1 MAVANDDARPDVTVV
16 GAGAMGGLFGVILH
30 DGGLHVTLVGRS
42 AENVAAIRAHGLA
55 IEGFAGDRTVTI
67 PATTQASDIDA
78 TDLIIVLCKSHSTR
92 AAARSVRHLVDG
104 GAVVVSFQNGLGNE
118 QVIAEEL
125 GTGNVLG
132 GVTTMAAV
140 KLAPGRIRDFARAPS
155 TIGEMAGGVSERTV
169 TFSRALTAAGLE
181 THASDDVVRDIWNKL
196 LGNISLSA
204 VSGIANLTSAGALQI
219 PELRA
224 TSLRAID
231 EALAVAA
238 AEGIA
243 LERDAVLRGMEAI
256 STPNGTGD
264 NKSSLCVDLM
274 NRRPTEVEFIY
285 GTVIAKAH
293 AVGIATPTLDTLRA
307 LVKGIE
313 SHYVV

>member
-16 GAGAMGGLFGVILH
+16 GAGAMGGLFGAILH

-67 PATTQASDIDA
+67 PATTQASDVDA
-78 TDLIIVLCKSHSTR
+78 TGLIIVLCKSHSMR

-169 TFSRALTAAGLE
+169 TLSRALTAAGLD
-181 THASDDVVRDIWNKL
+181 THASDDIVRDPRPT
-196 LGNISLSA
+196 A
-204 VSGIANLTSAGALQI
+204 PATTS
-219 PELRA
+219 R
-224 TSLRAID
+224 
-231 EALAVAA
+231 
-238 AEGIA
+238 
-243 LERDAVLRGMEAI
+243 
-256 STPNGTGD
+256 
-264 NKSSLCVDLM
+264 LCVS
-274 NRRPTEVEFIY
+274 T
-285 GTVIAKAH
+285 
-293 AVGIATPTLDTLRA
+293 
-307 LVKGIE
+307 
-313 SHYVV
+313 